1 MPKSPVKVLL
11 ILLVLALSALV
22 IDSVFTLVIR
32 PQALL
37 EMQIAAEAG
46 QPAPRT
52 WSVLLKDMEQ
62 EICIILFVWAVGIFG
77 VKAWENRFQASLL
90 DRNYIPRGDD
100 EVITPA
106 RAATYYQS
114 LQTLQNAAEREAVL
128 PQMLITSLNHFNGTK
143 DIGSA
148 ASVAHQ
154 VSELKADHMDAELS
168 MARYIAWAI
177 PSIGFIGT
185 VRGIGEAMSKAGE
198 ALEGNITGVTEA
210 LGVAFNST
218 LVALLLSIILMLCM
232 HALQMGQDRLIQ
244 RCNDYCNRY
253 LLSHLGTQD

>member
-1 MPKSPVKVLL
+1 MPKSPMKVLL
-11 ILLVLALSALV
+11 IVLALALSALM
-22 IDSVFTLVIR
+22 IDSVFTLMIR

-37 EMQIAAEAG
+37 DMQLATEAG
-46 QPAPRT
+46 QPAPRS
-52 WSVLLKDMEQ
+52 WAVLLKDTEQ
-62 EICIILFVWAVGIFG
+62 EICIILFVWAVGIIG
-77 VKAWENRFQASLL
+77 MKAWENRFQSSLL
-90 DRNYIPRGDD
+90 DRNYIPREED
-100 EVITPA
+100 EVITPV
-106 RAATYYQS
+106 RAAAYYQS
-114 LQTLQNAAEREAVL
+114 LQTLQDVSEREAVL

-143 DIGSA
+143 DISSA

-218 LVALLLSIILMLCM
+218 LVALFLSIILMLCM

-253 LLSHLGTQD
+253 LLSHLGA